1 MPEASNQQYHTL
13 REDSMREMNVTTIID
28 DGAVS
33 GRQKLLFLFC
43 GLTMLVDGFDAQAMG
58 YAAPAVI
65 RDLGLT
71 KGQLAPIFSIGL
83 LGIAVGNFLLGSLS
97 DKYGRKTVLL
107 WSLVS
112 FGLLTIAK
120 AYATTESHFLV
131 LQFLAGLGIGAAYPN
146 ALSLA
151 GEYAP
156 ERIRSMTVTSCGMGY
171 LVGTFLGGLIA
182 AFVIP
187 RWGWQS
193 VFIIGG
199 VAALLVAAGAAFG
212 VVESVKQ
219 LAAVRAPADT
229 IRRTLAKLGVTGL
242 PSDVVF
248 TAPEV
253 PTQGSRLGALF
264 GDGRGVYTALIWTTT
279 FMLLLQ
285 TYFILSWLPT
295 IFADAGLPVSQSVLA
310 VAPWSIGSLV
320 SSLVLAKYLHKSWG
334 MLLLG
339 VVCAVYAVGTVAI
352 GYSTGSFLLLAVIVF
367 IVGIGSGPQ
376 GVTHALNIAI
386 YPTRIR
392 STGVGWASGVGRF
405 GSIVG
410 PLVGG
415 YLLTNGW
422 GMQDILAAAAVPGV
436 IAAVAITLIGIL
448 EQPRRLLTQALN
460 HKHAPSE
467 GEPGH

>member
-229 IRRTLAKLGVTGL
+229 IRRTLAVRRGIHRTRSSDTGIPPWGAVRRRTGRL
-242 PSDVVF
+242 HGSHLDDDV
-248 TAPEV
+248 
-253 PTQGSRLGALF
+253 
-264 GDGRGVYTALIWTTT
+264 
-279 FMLLLQ
+279 
-285 TYFILSWLPT
+285 
-295 IFADAGLPVSQSVLA
+295 
-310 VAPWSIGSLV
+310 
-320 SSLVLAKYLHKSWG
+320 H
-334 MLLLG
+334 
-339 VVCAVYAVGTVAI
+339 
-352 GYSTGSFLLLAVIVF
+352 
-367 IVGIGSGPQ
+367 
-376 GVTHALNIAI
+376 
-386 YPTRIR
+386 
-392 STGVGWASGVGRF
+392 
-405 GSIVG
+405 
-410 PLVGG
+410 
-415 YLLTNGW
+415 
-422 GMQDILAAAAVPGV
+422 AAAADVLYSELAADHLRRCRSSCFPVRTRCRSMVHWLAGV
-436 IAAVAITLIGIL
+436 VAGSCKVS
-448 EQPRRLLTQALN
+448 A
-460 HKHAPSE
+460 
-467 GEPGH
+467 

>member
-242 PSDVVF
+242 PSTWYSPHQKFRHRDPALGRCSA
-248 TAPEV
+248 TDGAS
-253 PTQGSRLGALF
+253 TRLSSGRRRSCCCCRRTLF
-264 GDGRGVYTALIWTTT
+264 
-279 FMLLLQ
+279 
-285 TYFILSWLPT
+285 
-295 IFADAGLPVSQSVLA
+295 
-310 VAPWSIGSLV
+310 
-320 SSLVLAKYLHKSWG
+320 
-334 MLLLG
+334 
-339 VVCAVYAVGTVAI
+339 
-352 GYSTGSFLLLAVIVF
+352 
-367 IVGIGSGPQ
+367 
-376 GVTHALNIAI
+376 
-386 YPTRIR
+386 
-392 STGVGWASGVGRF
+392 
-405 GSIVG
+405 
-410 PLVGG
+410 
-415 YLLTNGW
+415 
-422 GMQDILAAAAVPGV
+422 
-436 IAAVAITLIGIL
+436 
-448 EQPRRLLTQALN
+448 
-460 HKHAPSE
+460 
-467 GEPGH
+467 